1 MNSAVAMAG
10 EGVTKVKVRYEEG
23 ERPILDKD
31 YCFKDKIMKSNP
43 EGAQLKTTKMCS
55 SDPVVKELSGNTIKL
70 VGLSTAQEFRRKASG
85 GVKRIRIG
93 EVLHYFTESGSGSAQ
108 TKAGR
113 RKANNQQEILSSRC
127 EVMLEKICIPIVE
140 GQLTECRVKPLIKE
154 GFHGKTVQ
162 ALVLQPKTIKQVL
175 HNGAVHSKY
184 NEGHEDDLF
193 GQSKGQAGYGP
204 LKKQNVQWQGK
215 LISKDDSSGDESIL
229 GGKSDPGRG
238 RSPSRWSMA
247 CQPLSPTPAGKCG
260 TPERSRWRN
269 LSPVVLHTERQRAA
283 FQVRKL
289 KERSKTEVN
298 PRRVGISDQRSRLMI
313 KRRNLWYDEGTIKG
327 EKVERKSGVRD
338 QEKIFEEMVAQV
350 RGSAGGRREDTPD
363 SDCEKYFSDD

>member
-1 MNSAVAMAG
+1 
-10 EGVTKVKVRYEEG
+10 
-23 ERPILDKD
+23 L
-31 YCFKDKIMKSNP
+31 
-43 EGAQLKTTKMCS
+43 
-55 SDPVVKELSGNTIKL
+55 SDPVVKEPGGNTTKL
-70 VGLSTAQEFRRKASG
+70 LGLSTGQEFRRKASSSG

-93 EVLHYFTESGSGSAQ
+93 EVLHYFTESAGGNNAQ
-108 TKAGR
+108 SKAGG
-113 RKANNQQEILSSRC
+113 RKVILSSRC
-127 EVMLEKICIPIVE
+127 EVMMKKICIPIVE
-140 GQLTECRVKPLIKE
+140 GQLTECRVKPLTKE
-154 GFHGKTVQ
+154 SFHGKTVQ

-175 HNGAVHSKY
+175 HNGAIHSKY

-193 GQSKGQAGYGP
+193 GQSKGEAGYGP
-204 LKKQNVQWQGK
+204 LKKQNGQWQGK
-215 LISKDDSSGDESIL
+215 LITKDDSSGDESIFS
-229 GGKSDPGRG
+229 GKSDLVRG

-247 CQPLSPTPAGKCG
+247 CQPLSPAPAGKCG

-298 PRRVGISDQRSRLMI
+298 PRRVSTTDQRSRLMN
-313 KRRNLWYDEGTIKG
+313 KRRSLWYDEGTVKG
-327 EKVERKSGVRD
+327 ERIQRKSSVRD